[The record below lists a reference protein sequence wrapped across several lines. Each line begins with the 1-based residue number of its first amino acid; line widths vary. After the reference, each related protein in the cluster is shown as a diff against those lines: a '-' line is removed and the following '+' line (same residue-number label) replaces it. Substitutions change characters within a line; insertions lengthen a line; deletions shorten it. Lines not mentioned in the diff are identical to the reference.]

1 MSFSYTNIMSSQV
14 WKYYDHKAK
23 KPEWKE
29 MPNTGDRNAMK
40 ANFAK
45 VKEAGFGI
53 VKFYTVKGTDIV
65 VGHEAVVTDGIR
77 NLPSDFPVRDMDKL
91 VTVRS
96 NVPSRNNTI
105 GDTESDIPFE
115 TI

>member
-1 MSFSYTNIMSSQV
+1 
-14 WKYYDHKAK
+14 
-23 KPEWKE
+23 
-29 MPNTGDRNAMK
+29 
-40 ANFAK
+40 
-45 VKEAGFGI
+45 
-53 VKFYTVKGTDIV
+53 
-65 VGHEAVVTDGIR
+65 VTDGIR

-115 TI
+115 II